1 MATYMRSLDL
11 LLSRDDQVYW
21 PTHGGAI
28 RDPKPFVRALIAHR
42 REREEQIA
50 ACLKRGIGR
59 IPDMVAEMYQ
69 DVDKR
74 LHGAAGHSVY
84 AHLIQMVA
92 EGRAA
97 TDGPPKLGG
106 NYRAV

>member
-1 MATYMRSLDL
+1 MKSLEML
-11 LLSRDDQVYW
+11 LVRDDEVYW

-42 REREEQIA
+42 KEREAQISD
-50 ACLKRGIGR
+50 CLKRGIGR
-59 IPDMVAEMYQ
+59 IPDMVAEMYK

-74 LHGAAGHSVY
+74 LHAAAGQSVY

-97 TDGPPKLGG
+97 TDGQAKLGST
-106 NYRAV
+106 YRPS